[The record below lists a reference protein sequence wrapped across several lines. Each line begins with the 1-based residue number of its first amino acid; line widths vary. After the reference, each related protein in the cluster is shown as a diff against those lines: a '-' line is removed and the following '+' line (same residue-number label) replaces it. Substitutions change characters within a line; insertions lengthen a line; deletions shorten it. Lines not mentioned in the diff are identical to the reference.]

1 MAENGHIPD
10 QTLHTLAWQSI
21 TQALT
26 GLGYSTGATLAPRLA
41 TALGWPTQLTAADY
55 ARRYQRDPL
64 AQRIVDI
71 YADYTWRLAPRIT
84 DDAQAD
90 PVTPFERAYQLLAEA
105 HQLPMVWQQLD
116 RLLGLGHYA
125 VLLLGVDDGLP
136 LSQPLRRARTLT
148 YVRPYSEEWA
158 TVEQWNTD
166 ETTPRYLKPEL
177 YRLDIGRG
185 SADPAATR
193 TGTTARP
200 TLVHWTRL
208 VHVTENSFDGGITG
222 TPRLRSLWN
231 ALEDL
236 VLLYGSSTL
245 MFYRGGLGRYVA
257 ALRDGAQVPTGQVK
271 EEIQQ
276 QFDEFVADLRQM
288 LRVQGMDV
296 SLLEASIS
304 SPKDQIE
311 AHLQLI
317 ASGAGIPQRIL
328 YGSERGELASSQD
341 QTDWE
346 TTITSRQHNI
356 MTPLFVKA
364 TLERLLAAG
373 MLPLPQGGEY
383 DVIWPPSRSTN
394 PIRQAEIAERMG
406 RALAAYIAGQGELVV
421 PVGEFRER
429 YLGLEAIP
437 EGGFPEEEL
446 DREEPED
453 EPPPAED
460 EGDEEDVAA

>member
-1 MAENGHIPD
+1 MADNGTASEH
-10 QTLHTLAWQSI
+10 TLHTLAWQSI

-26 GLGYSTGATLAPRLA
+26 GLGFNTGATLAPRLA
-41 TALGWPTQLTAADY
+41 TALGWPVRLTAADY

-90 PVTPFERAYQLLAEA
+90 PVTPFEAAYQTLAEA
-105 HQLPMVWQQLD
+105 HHLPMVWQQLD

-136 LSQPLRRARTLT
+136 LAQPLRRARALT

-158 TVEQWNTD
+158 TIEAWNTD
-166 ETTPRYLKPEL
+166 ETSPRYLKPDL

-185 SADPAATR
+185 NADLVATR
-193 TGTTARP
+193 TARDARP
-200 TLVHWTRL
+200 TLVHWSRL

-245 MFYRGGLGRYVA
+245 MFYRGGIGRYVA
-257 ALRDGAQVPTGQVK
+257 ALRDGAQPPTGQEK
-271 EEIQQ
+271 EVLQQ
-276 QFDEFVADLRQM
+276 HFDEFIADLRQM

-296 SLLEASIS
+296 RLLEASIA

-311 AHLQLI
+311 AHLALI

-356 MTPLFVKA
+356 MAPLFVHA
-364 TLERLLAAG
+364 TLDRLIASG
-373 MLPLPQGGEY
+373 ILPPPQGGEY
-383 DVIWPPSRSTN
+383 DVLWPPSRSTN

-446 DREEPED
+446 DREEPEE
-453 EPPPAED
+453 EPPSADD
-460 EGDEEDVAA
+460 EGEEEDAA